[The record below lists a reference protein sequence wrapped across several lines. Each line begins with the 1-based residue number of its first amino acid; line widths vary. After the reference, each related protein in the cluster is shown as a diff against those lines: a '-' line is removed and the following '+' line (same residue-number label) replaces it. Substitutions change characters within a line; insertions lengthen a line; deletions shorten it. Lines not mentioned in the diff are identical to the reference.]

1 MKNLKVMDATAIAF
15 CRDNEI
21 PIVVFDMS
29 SPGFAA
35 AAILLG
41 EHVGTIVR
49 DALTEDGYAGR
60 VTEEALLEAIE
71 KMEKAV
77 EHVQSL
83 FATVRTGRAAPA
95 LVEKLNVD
103 YYGSP
108 VPLQQLAA
116 IQVPEARQL
125 LVRPHDRNSLG
136 ADRKGDPRQRPRR
149 VALQR
154 RRRDPTQLS
163 PAHRGAP
170 PRVCEGCETHG
181 RGRPYRGPQ
190 RAPRRPQGLESA
202 EKVGVISADELERA
216 EKELE
221 KITHEHVD
229 RIEARWAARST
240 SFSRSERR
248 VPASTK
254 FVHDR
259 ERTGKG
265 QPMTDDTWRAGS

>member
-1 MKNLKVMDATAIAF
+1 MTSD
-15 CRDNEI
+15 
-21 PIVVFDMS
+21 
-29 SPGFAA
+29 
-35 AAILLG
+35 
-41 EHVGTIVR
+41 
-49 DALTEDGYAGR
+49 EDGYAGR

-103 YYGSP
+103 YYGSA

-136 ADRKGDPRQRPRR
+136 AIEKAIRDSDLGVSPSNDGVVIRLNFPP
-149 VALQR
+149 LTEE
-154 RRRDPTQLS
+154 RRRDYVKVVKHM
-163 PAHRGAP
+163 A
-170 PRVCEGCETHG
+170 EDG
-181 RGRPYRGPQ
+181 RIAVRNV
-190 RAPRRPQGLESA
+190 RRDARKAMESA

-229 RIEARWAARST
+229 RIDGALGRKEH
-240 SFSRSERR
+240 ELLE
-248 VPASTK
+248 V
-254 FVHDR
+254 
-259 ERTGKG
+259 
-265 QPMTDDTWRAGS
+265 